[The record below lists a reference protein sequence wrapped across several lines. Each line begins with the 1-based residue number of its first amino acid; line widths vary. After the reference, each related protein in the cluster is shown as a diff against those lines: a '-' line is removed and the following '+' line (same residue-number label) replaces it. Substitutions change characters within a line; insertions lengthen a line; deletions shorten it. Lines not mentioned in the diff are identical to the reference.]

1 MEDSKSKKGE
11 KQSSSG
17 PKKKGL
23 PSSGTDVFQ
32 KKPTLNDEV
41 KKTSKTEKDWKQGTL
56 FPESDGKSN
65 LKRHKKKDTSENK
78 EKATTAEK
86 KKAAPKSQT
95 PKKSVKKSESTSN
108 KKKEVSKA
116 KAAHKEKTSSAE
128 VKDDVKKSNK
138 KTTAPKNKVDTHNR
152 YKTHTSKTSSSK
164 STSSKAEVKT
174 TSEVKKNVKPK
185 EKTSKS
191 RTDKSKATRAAAP
204 SKKTN
209 KDSTAAKIPKSADEK
224 RSSSLQK
231 KIAAPFLIGL
241 SVFLIIFIAYMGRK
255 SYLDKRALQSSSI
268 EQKLLKS
275 DAKNPQDSIQV
286 SKTDDVKK
294 IIKPSE
300 TGDDFQSFELVI
312 ERGMSAK
319 NVAYLI
325 SLSGFFDEESAL
337 NYMIDNNITSKIN
350 VGTYYLT
357 PAMTMEDVA
366 DMISVKSNLSV
377 KIYPGMTLN
386 QIDDVL
392 VKRKLIEEG
401 EFVEECTQI
410 CDRYG
415 LTFVEGWFLSGTYKI
430 DEPFD
435 VDELALNMYY
445 AMLNALSPYLSDIAS
460 SIYSVEQT
468 LIIASLIQAETNDV
482 NQMPLI
488 SQVIHNRLLSDM
500 PLGINA
506 TTCYELGVY
515 SSDIDQSVYDE
526 ITDYNTRRK
535 KGLVPSGICSIS
547 ADALKAAVHPASGDY
562 LYYNHLKDGTMLMAK
577 TYEQHL
583 LNIEE
588 DK

>member
-17 PKKKGL
+17 PKKRGL
-23 PSSGTDVFQ
+23 PSSGTDVFK
-32 KKPTLNDEV
+32 KKPTLNDDAI
-41 KKTSKTEKDWKQGTL
+41 KNSKTEKSWKQGTL
-56 FPESDGKSN
+56 FTEGDGKSN
-65 LKRHKKKDTSENK
+65 TKRQKKAEHSEKKERVSVKKDKT
-78 EKATTAEK
+78 
-86 KKAAPKSQT
+86 APKTQT
-95 PKKSVKKSESTSN
+95 PKKTAKKTESVS
-108 KKKEVSKA
+108 SKREELSRA
-116 KAAHKEKTSSAE
+116 KTAHKGKPSSTE
-128 VKDDVKKSNK
+128 VKDDVKKNVKKPAASKTKVESHKKDK
-138 KTTAPKNKVDTHNR
+138 KTAA
-152 YKTHTSKTSSSK
+152 KTGSSK
-164 STSSKAEVKT
+164 STSVRHDTKA
-174 TSEVKKNVKPK
+174 TSQGKKDEKPK
-185 EKTSKS
+185 RKIAKTGAVRSKDAKVAAS
-191 RTDKSKATRAAAP
+191 KKSNKDKSV
-204 SKKTN
+204 
-209 KDSTAAKIPKSADEK
+209 AKIPKSAGEK
-224 RSSSLQK
+224 RSSSLK
-231 KIAAPFLIGL
+231 MKIAAPFLIGL
-241 SVFLIIFIAYMGRK
+241 SIFLILFIAYLGRR
-255 SYLDKRALQSSSI
+255 SYLDKMAVQTSSI
-268 EQKLLKS
+268 EQNLLKS
-275 DAKNPQDSIQV
+275 AAKDTEDFIQA
-286 SKTDDVKK
+286 SKIDEVKK

-300 TGDDFQSFELVI
+300 TGDAFQSFELVI
-312 ERGMSAK
+312 EKGMSAK

-325 SLSGFFDEESAL
+325 SLSGFFVEESAL
-337 NYMIDNNITSKIN
+337 NYMIDNNIASKIN
-350 VGTYYLT
+350 IGTYYLT
-357 PAMTMEDVA
+357 PSMTMEDVA
-366 DMISVKSNLSV
+366 EMITVKSNLSV

-392 VKRKLIEEG
+392 VKRNLIDEG
-401 EFVEECTQI
+401 KFVDACTSI

-415 LTFVEGWFLSGTYKI
+415 LTFVEGWFLAGTYKI
-430 DEPFD
+430 DESFD

-445 AMLNALSPYLSDIAS
+445 AMLNALSPYLTDIAS
-460 SIYSVEQT
+460 SSYSVEQT

-547 ADALKAAVHPASGDY
+547 ADALKAAVHPTPGDY
-562 LYYNHLKDGTMLMAK
+562 LYYNHQKDGTMLMAK

>member
-17 PKKKGL
+17 PKKRGL
-23 PSSGTDVFQ
+23 PSSGTDVF
-32 KKPTLNDEV
+32 KKNPTLNDDAI
-41 KKTSKTEKDWKQGTL
+41 KNSKTEKSWKQGTL
-56 FPESDGKSN
+56 FTEGDGKSN
-65 LKRHKKKDTSENK
+65 TKRQKKAEHSEKKERAAVKKDKT
-78 EKATTAEK
+78 
-86 KKAAPKSQT
+86 APKTQT
-95 PKKSVKKSESTSN
+95 PKKTAKKAESVS
-108 KKKEVSKA
+108 SKREELSRA
-116 KAAHKEKTSSAE
+116 KTAHKGKTSSTE
-128 VKDDVKKSNK
+128 VKHDVKKNAKKPSASKTKVESHKKDK
-138 KTTAPKNKVDTHNR
+138 KTAA
-152 YKTHTSKTSSSK
+152 KTGSSK
-164 STSSKAEVKT
+164 STSVRHDTKA
-174 TSEVKKNVKPK
+174 TSQGKKDEKPK
-185 EKTSKS
+185 RKIAKTGAVRSKDAKVAAS
-191 RTDKSKATRAAAP
+191 KKSNKDKSV
-204 SKKTN
+204 
-209 KDSTAAKIPKSADEK
+209 AKIPKSAGEK
-224 RSSSLQK
+224 RSSSLK
-231 KIAAPFLIGL
+231 MKIAAPFLIGL
-241 SVFLIIFIAYMGRK
+241 SIFLILFIAYLGRR
-255 SYLDKRALQSSSI
+255 SYLDKMAVQTSSI
-268 EQKLLKS
+268 EQNLLKS
-275 DAKNPQDSIQV
+275 DAKDTEDFIQA
-286 SKTDDVKK
+286 SKIDEVKE

-300 TGDDFQSFELVI
+300 TGDAFQSFELVI
-312 ERGMSAK
+312 EKGMSAK

-337 NYMIDNNITSKIN
+337 NYMIDNNIASKIN
-350 VGTYYLT
+350 IGTYYLT
-357 PAMTMEDVA
+357 PSMTMEDVA
-366 DMISVKSNLSV
+366 EMITVKSNLSV

-392 VKRKLIEEG
+392 VKRNLIDEG
-401 EFVEECTQI
+401 KFVDACTSI

-415 LTFVEGWFLSGTYKI
+415 LTFVEGWFLAGTYKI
-430 DEPFD
+430 DESFD

-460 SIYSVEQT
+460 SSYSVEQT

-547 ADALKAAVHPASGDY
+547 ADALKAAVHPTPGDY
-562 LYYNHLKDGTMLMAK
+562 LYYNHQKDGTMLMAK

>member
-11 KQSSSG
+11 KLSSSG
-17 PKKKGL
+17 PKKRGL
-23 PSSGTDVFQ
+23 PSSGTDVFK
-32 KKPTLNDEV
+32 KKPTLNDDAI
-41 KKTSKTEKDWKQGTL
+41 KNSKTEKSWKQGTL
-56 FPESDGKSN
+56 FTEGDGKSN
-65 LKRHKKKDTSENK
+65 TKRQKKAEHSEKKERVAVKKDKT
-78 EKATTAEK
+78 
-86 KKAAPKSQT
+86 APKTQT
-95 PKKSVKKSESTSN
+95 PKKTAKKTESVS
-108 KKKEVSKA
+108 SKREELSRA
-116 KAAHKEKTSSAE
+116 KTAHKGKTSSTE
-128 VKDDVKKSNK
+128 VKHDVKKNAKKPSASKTKVESHKKDK
-138 KTTAPKNKVDTHNR
+138 KTAA
-152 YKTHTSKTSSSK
+152 KTGSSK
-164 STSSKAEVKT
+164 STSVRHDTKA
-174 TSEVKKNVKPK
+174 TSQGKKDEKPK
-185 EKTSKS
+185 RKIAKTGAVRSKDAKVAAS
-191 RTDKSKATRAAAP
+191 KKSNKDKSV
-204 SKKTN
+204 
-209 KDSTAAKIPKSADEK
+209 AKIPKSAGEK
-224 RSSSLQK
+224 RSSSLK
-231 KIAAPFLIGL
+231 MKIAAPFLIGL
-241 SVFLIIFIAYMGRK
+241 SIFLILFIAYLGRR
-255 SYLDKRALQSSSI
+255 SYLDKMAVQTSSI
-268 EQKLLKS
+268 EQNLLKS
-275 DAKNPQDSIQV
+275 DAKDTEDFIQA
-286 SKTDDVKK
+286 SKIDEVKE

-300 TGDDFQSFELVI
+300 TGDAFQSFELVI
-312 ERGMSAK
+312 EKGMSAK

-337 NYMIDNNITSKIN
+337 NYMIDNNIASKIN
-350 VGTYYLT
+350 IGTYYLT
-357 PAMTMEDVA
+357 PSMTMEDVA
-366 DMISVKSNLSV
+366 EMITVKSNLSV

-386 QIDDVL
+386 QIEDVL
-392 VKRKLIEEG
+392 VKRNLIDEG
-401 EFVEECTQI
+401 KFVDACTSI

-415 LTFVEGWFLSGTYKI
+415 LTFVEGWFLAGTYKI
-430 DEPFD
+430 DESFD

-460 SIYSVEQT
+460 SSYSVEQT

-547 ADALKAAVHPASGDY
+547 ADALKAAVHPTPGDY
-562 LYYNHLKDGTMLMAK
+562 LYYNHQKDGTMLMAK

>member
-17 PKKKGL
+17 PKKRGL
-23 PSSGTDVFQ
+23 PSSGTDVFK
-32 KKPTLNDEV
+32 KKPTLNDDAI
-41 KKTSKTEKDWKQGTL
+41 KNSKTEKSWKQGTL
-56 FPESDGKSN
+56 FTEGDGKSN
-65 LKRHKKKDTSENK
+65 TKRQKKAEHSEKKERAAVKKDKT
-78 EKATTAEK
+78 
-86 KKAAPKSQT
+86 APKTQT
-95 PKKSVKKSESTSN
+95 PKKTAKKTESVS
-108 KKKEVSKA
+108 SKREELSRA
-116 KAAHKEKTSSAE
+116 KTAHKGKTSSTE
-128 VKDDVKKSNK
+128 VKHDVKKNAKKPSASKTKVESHKKDK
-138 KTTAPKNKVDTHNR
+138 KTAA
-152 YKTHTSKTSSSK
+152 KTGSSK
-164 STSSKAEVKT
+164 STSVRHDTKA
-174 TSEVKKNVKPK
+174 TSQDKKDEKPK
-185 EKTSKS
+185 RKIAKTGAVRSKDAKVAAS
-191 RTDKSKATRAAAP
+191 KKSNKDKSV
-204 SKKTN
+204 
-209 KDSTAAKIPKSADEK
+209 AKIPKSAGEK
-224 RSSSLQK
+224 RSSSLK
-231 KIAAPFLIGL
+231 MKIAAPFLIGL
-241 SVFLIIFIAYMGRK
+241 SIFLILFIAYLGRR
-255 SYLDKRALQSSSI
+255 SYLDKMAVQTSSI
-268 EQKLLKS
+268 EQNLLKS
-275 DAKNPQDSIQV
+275 DAKDTEDFIQA
-286 SKTDDVKK
+286 SKIDEVKE

-300 TGDDFQSFELVI
+300 TGDAFQSFELVI
-312 ERGMSAK
+312 EKGMSAK

-337 NYMIDNNITSKIN
+337 NYMIDNNIASKIN
-350 VGTYYLT
+350 IGTYYLT
-357 PAMTMEDVA
+357 PSMTMEDVA
-366 DMISVKSNLSV
+366 EMITVKSNLSV

-392 VKRKLIEEG
+392 VKRNLIDEG
-401 EFVEECTQI
+401 KFVDACTSI

-415 LTFVEGWFLSGTYKI
+415 LTFVEGWFLAGTYKI
-430 DEPFD
+430 DESFD

-460 SIYSVEQT
+460 SSYSVEQT

-547 ADALKAAVHPASGDY
+547 VDALKAAVHPTPGDY
-562 LYYNHLKDGTMLMAK
+562 LYYNHQKDGTMLMAK